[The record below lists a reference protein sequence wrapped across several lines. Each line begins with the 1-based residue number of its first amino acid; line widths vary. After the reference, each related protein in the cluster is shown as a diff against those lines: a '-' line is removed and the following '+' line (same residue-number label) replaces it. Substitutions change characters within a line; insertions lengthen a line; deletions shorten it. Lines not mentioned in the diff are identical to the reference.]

1 MGYIPKEEMEKLKV
15 QLADRRA
22 SMRRSSLRKSTA
34 AGAAAEMYP
43 SIDSQAVAVDVGE
56 ASTGGLAAPP
66 PPDEAAEAAPREV
79 DLVVDEGG
87 EEFADNGGPVV
98 DPHTAAAPAP
108 ASAVSRLFGLGK
120 PKQKKYSANY
130 DATAG
135 ATTPPI
141 SPSGRTIS
149 PSAARPA
156 APETSLAPL
165 EVANALPLSVAETPS
180 PGPSPRQLQRAYLAA
195 AEAAIRALEGSDDTT
210 GGEDGMSSPRLRAST
225 SAAAFAAVFNT
236 PIPEEGSPG
245 LSPDAPPSEPGTFG
259 AAAGAPRTL
268 DEAISAG
275 VAAAV
280 RAVDDGD
287 EPDDGDDGASVS
299 TRRSVGP
306 SPWQVQMAYLAAR
319 EAAELAMEEA
329 DFDTPAPASAYAG
342 AVQEAAASALAGA
355 RASVHRV
362 SVAEL
367 SNTRAYRV

>member
-1 MGYIPKEEMEKLKV
+1 MGYIPREEMEKLMV

-22 SMRRSSLRKSTA
+22 SMRRSSLRKSAA
-34 AGAAAEMYP
+34 AGAAAAMYP
-43 SIDSQAVAVDVGE
+43 SIDAQAAAVDVGE
-56 ASTGGLAAPP
+56 ASTGGPAAAPP
-66 PPDEAAEAAPREV
+66 PHDAAGAAAREV

-236 PIPEEGSPG
+236 PIPEEGSP

-259 AAAGAPRTL
+259 ATPGAPRTL

-275 VAAAV
+275 GAAAV
-280 RAVDDGD
+280 RAVGVGD